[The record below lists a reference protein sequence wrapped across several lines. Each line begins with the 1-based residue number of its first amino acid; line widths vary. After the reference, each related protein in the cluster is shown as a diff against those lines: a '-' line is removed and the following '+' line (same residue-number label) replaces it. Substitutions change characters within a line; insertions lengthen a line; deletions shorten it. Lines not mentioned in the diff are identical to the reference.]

1 MSRAADDE
9 WQMPVDPLL
18 VLPSEFEGAF
28 SMRFD
33 EGLLP
38 PLRRSA

>member
-18 VLPSEFEGAF
+18 VLPSDLDGSF
-28 SMRFD
+28 SVRLD
-33 EGLLP
+33 DGLLP